1 MMQDLSLLLWYLPI
15 VLFIIYFIL
24 FFIYIFI
31 HLFSFTFTYII
42 LANKKPVQTRST
54 WAKDLAI
61 SGPENIPFDAPSTNA
76 KATLNLSE
84 KVGFDRPLEG
94 SSLNHENDYY
104 KILEFINKKFTF
116 TNIDNEN
123 NKGLVHKCNS
133 NHKCA
138 FCVNVKLSIV
148 FIAF

>member
-1 MMQDLSLLLWYLPI
+1 MQDLSLLLWYSPI

-31 HLFSFTFTYII
+31 YLSSFTFTYLI
-42 LANKKPVQTRST
+42 LSNKKPVQTRST
-54 WAKDLAI
+54 RAEDFAI
-61 SGPENIPFDAPSTNA
+61 SDPESIPFEAPSTNA

-84 KVGFDRPLEG
+84 KVGLDRPLEG

-104 KILEFINKKFTF
+104 KILEFINKSKFTF

-138 FCVNVKLSIV
+138 FCVNVKPSIV